1 MNRRSQL
8 PSSRTSSAASA
19 GTDRRQSIHRVST
32 RQGGPSKAVDLGAL
46 TWCQATDRLDGTTMA
61 PSILIIPLGATE
73 QHGPHLPLETD
84 TIIATAW
91 ARAVAMRIPT
101 LVAPTLPY
109 GASGEHQG
117 FAGTLSIGHEALQS
131 VIIELCRSARHQVRR
146 VVLLSGHAG
155 NLGTLHA
162 VGRRL
167 THEGHQVMAMVPTWP
182 HRPTHS
188 VDAHAGRTE
197 TSLMLHL
204 RPDMIDRSKL
214 GPPLGPAVRHP
225 EGENRPLAEIIDR
238 LRTEGVI
245 GVSPSGI
252 LGDVTAAN
260 ADEGR
265 QLFEE
270 LVAST
275 VARLSA

>member
-1 MNRRSQL
+1 MSNRRADL
-8 PSSRTSSAASA
+8 G
-19 GTDRRQSIHRVST
+19 GT
-32 RQGGPSKAVDLGAL
+32 VDLGSL
-46 TWCQATDRLDGTTMA
+46 TWPRAAGELNDGATVPKAT
-61 PSILIIPLGATE
+61 LIIPLGATE

-91 ARAVAMRIPT
+91 ARAVATQLPA

-117 FAGTLSIGHEALQS
+117 FAGTLSIGHEALHS
-131 VIIELCRSARHQVRR
+131 VIIELCRSARRQAGR

-155 NLGTLHA
+155 NRETLNA
-162 VGRRL
+162 VVRRL
-167 THEGHQVMAMVPTWP
+167 IDEDHQVMAMVPTWP
-182 HRPTHS
+182 HRSART

-204 RPDMIDRSKL
+204 RPDLVDRSQL
-214 GPPLGPAVRHP
+214 GPPLGPAARHP
-225 EGENRPLAEIIDR
+225 EGEIRPLTEIMSR

-245 GVSPSGI
+245 GVSPTGI
-252 LGDVTAAN
+252 LGDVTTAS

-265 QLFEE
+265 WLFEE
-270 LVAST
+270 LVTNA